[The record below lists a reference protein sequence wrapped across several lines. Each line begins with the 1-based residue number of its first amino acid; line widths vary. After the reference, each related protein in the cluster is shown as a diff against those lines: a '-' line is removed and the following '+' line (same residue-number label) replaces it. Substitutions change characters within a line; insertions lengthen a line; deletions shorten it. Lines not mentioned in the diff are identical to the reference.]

1 MRTRILLAILILL
14 TATGFASRFFRQTD
28 TKGPPLLPVRGQI
41 HFGNKPLELLDDD
54 FGKIWLYPNR
64 AKGNDF
70 ADIPAGT
77 ISEDGSFTIFTR
89 GKEGAPAG
97 WYRVVLL
104 ANRTRDPEHPNQ
116 KRKTVIPRA
125 FNNPDE
131 TTLEIL
137 VEEKEE
143 GFEYDISI
151 FSDKK
156 RLD

>member
-1 MRTRILLAILILL
+1 MRTRVLLTILILL
-14 TATGFASRFFRQTD
+14 TATGLVSRFYRQND
-28 TKGPPLLPVRGQI
+28 FKGPHLLLVRGQI
-41 HFGNKPLELLDDD
+41 NLGNKPLELLDDD

-77 ISEDGSFTIFTR
+77 ITEDGSFTITTR

-116 KRKTVIPRA
+116 KRKPVIPRA
-125 FNNPDE
+125 FNNPEE

-143 GFEYDISI
+143 GFEYDISL
-151 FSDKK
+151 FK
-156 RLD
+156 